1 MLDIKRVRANLA
13 EVKEKLAHR
22 NEELGTFENF
32 EEWDQKRRDLI
43 AKTEDLKAERNKAT
57 EVIAVK
63 KRAKEDAQDDIL
75 KMRE

>member
-22 NEELGTFENF
+22 NEDLGTFDHF
-32 EEWDQKRRDLI
+32 EEWDQQRRDLI
-43 AKTEDLKAERNKAT
+43 AKTEELKAARNKAT

-63 KRAKEDAQDDIL
+63 
-75 KMRE
+75 